1 MDRHPID
8 KLSAAMWRKAEKE
21 KDDKSKM
28 QFIVDQIVRFK
39 DQELYDNEY
48 WPELTE
54 KGYETVGEFE
64 EWKKVK
70 NNFLDVNLYFIY
82 FRKSIS
88 IRSLWSKLK
97 LNMSRQS
104 TTRRNCFLG
113 PALRKRK
120 ELDVRGIL
128 CLEVLRVKLEI

>member
-1 MDRHPID
+1 MKPFAIWKDDKIQEYNKRFMDRHPID

-48 WPELTE
+48 QPELTE

-64 EWKKVK
+64 EWKKKKYINTFAVVETEIEYEK
-70 NNFLDVNLYFIY
+70 PDNV
-82 FRKSIS
+82 
-88 IRSLWSKLK
+88 
-97 LNMSRQS
+97 
-104 TTRRNCFLG
+104 G
-113 PALRKRK
+113 K
-120 ELDVRGIL
+120 ELLPGASIEDKKKAR
-128 CLEVLRVKLEI
+128 R

>member
-1 MDRHPID
+1 
-8 KLSAAMWRKAEKE
+8 MWRKAEKE

-28 QFIVDQIVRFK
+28 QFIVNQIVRFK

-70 NNFLDVNLYFIY
+70 NNFLDVNL
-82 FRKSIS
+82 
-88 IRSLWSKLK
+88 
-97 LNMSRQS
+97 
-104 TTRRNCFLG
+104 
-113 PALRKRK
+113 
-120 ELDVRGIL
+120 
-128 CLEVLRVKLEI
+128 